1 MSLKVW
7 GYCRVQKKVVPV
19 DEIVRESK
27 QVTRFTESELEWLN
41 RKVERGMWKWDKA
54 TKKLVSITNPSNL
67 TIHAEA
73 AHGFIQDEM
82 PATKHPIDGKY
93 YTSKSKFRTVTRE
106 AGAVEIGDSY
116 EKSVD
121 DPSFYERKSEV
132 SKEYKEKVHQTFKE
146 ILNNGYNREH
156 SRR

>member
-1 MSLKVW
+1 MSPKVW
-7 GYCRVQKKVVPV
+7 GYCKVQKKVVPV
-19 DEIVRESK
+19 EEIVREAKKTVAFS
-27 QVTRFTESELEWLN
+27 ESELEWLN
-41 RKVERGMWKWDKA
+41 RKVERGMWKWDKKE
-54 TKKLVSITNPSNL
+54 KKLVSISNPANI
-67 TIHAEA
+67 THAEA

-116 EKSVD
+116 EKSVE
-121 DPSFYERKSEV
+121 DPNFYERDASV
-132 SKEYKEKVHQTFKE
+132 SKEYKEKIHQTFKE

-156 SRR
+156 SSRR